1 LFVETERD
9 CFLAFSERAGSLPAA
24 KGHYSYSMLRPLR
37 ERDQSLFPRTMRTL
51 SITTAA
57 LLVAGC
63 VHASSSPRAQA
74 TPRDGTEL
82 VTRMHDRYAG
92 RWYNTVT
99 FTQTTTQQ
107 LPNGTERV
115 STWHEALRA
124 PGILRID
131 VGAPADG
138 NVVIYTRDSS
148 YRVRAGK
155 LVRAEPDANPFM
167 PFVVTMYHVPVA
179 ETLGELARWKFD
191 LSRVRADTLDGRPT
205 WVVGAAD
212 AADTTSPQF
221 WVDAE
226 RLVATRIILAPE
238 AMAPA
243 MDIILGGYQ
252 PLGGGWIATD
262 VDIRMGG
269 KSVQREQYADLRAN
283 VDLAPSM
290 FDPHQWPVGAPPAP
304 ASGPSMPP
312 NTTVI
317 LVRHAEKI
325 DDSSDPALSAAGS
338 ARAIVLADSLAHA
351 GISGIIVTQL
361 QRTRLTAQPLATRLG
376 LEPVVV
382 PAGAPGVDHA
392 AAVAALIRDRF
403 AGKTV
408 LVVGHSNTV
417 PTIIHALGIGDPVTI
432 ADSEYDA
439 MFTVRTDAGGRPTLE
454 RSRFGAASAAR

>member
-1 LFVETERD
+1 
-9 CFLAFSERAGSLPAA
+9 
-24 KGHYSYSMLRPLR
+24 
-37 ERDQSLFPRTMRTL
+37 MRTL
-51 SITTAA
+51 SLAIAA

-63 VHASSSPRAQA
+63 VHASSSPGSQLM
-74 TPRDGTEL
+74 PRDGTEL

-107 LPNGTERV
+107 LPNGTERI

-148 YRVRAGK
+148 YRVRSGK

-167 PFVVTMYHVPVA
+167 PFVVTMYHVPAA
-179 ETLGELARWKFD
+179 ETLGELARWNFD
-191 LSRVRADTLDGRPT
+191 LSRIRADTLDGRPT

-226 RLVATRIILAPE
+226 RLVATRIIVAPE
-238 AMAPA
+238 AMAPV
-243 MDIILGGYQ
+243 MDISLRGYQ

-283 VDLAPSM
+283 VDLPPSM
-290 FDPHQWPVGAPPAP
+290 FDPHQWP
-304 ASGPSMPP
+304 
-312 NTTVI
+312 
-317 LVRHAEKI
+317 
-325 DDSSDPALSAAGS
+325 
-338 ARAIVLADSLAHA
+338 
-351 GISGIIVTQL
+351 
-361 QRTRLTAQPLATRLG
+361 
-376 LEPVVV
+376 
-382 PAGAPGVDHA
+382 
-392 AAVAALIRDRF
+392 
-403 AGKTV
+403 
-408 LVVGHSNTV
+408 
-417 PTIIHALGIGDPVTI
+417 
-432 ADSEYDA
+432 
-439 MFTVRTDAGGRPTLE
+439 AGG
-454 RSRFGAASAAR
+454 A